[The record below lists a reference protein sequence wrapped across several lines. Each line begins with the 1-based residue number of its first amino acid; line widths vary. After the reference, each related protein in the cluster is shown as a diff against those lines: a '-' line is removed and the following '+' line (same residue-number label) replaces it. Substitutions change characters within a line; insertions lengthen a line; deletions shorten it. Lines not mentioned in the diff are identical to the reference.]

1 MKQWI
6 QSWNLIR
13 LLRLALAITIIYQGI
28 DLEQWLFVAIGGL
41 LALMP
46 LSILDVVELV
56 DVALLFLNQNRTKKQ
71 LTQKSNEII
80 LSKTFN
86 NTCRYK
92 FRTYYRVSVL
102 AFYRL

>member
-46 LSILDVVELV
+46 LFNIGCCGASGCSTT
-56 DVALLFLNQNRTKKQ
+56 FSKSKQNKET
-71 LTQKSNEII
+71 TYTEI
-80 LSKTFN
+80 K
-86 NTCRYK
+86 
-92 FRTYYRVSVL
+92 
-102 AFYRL
+102 